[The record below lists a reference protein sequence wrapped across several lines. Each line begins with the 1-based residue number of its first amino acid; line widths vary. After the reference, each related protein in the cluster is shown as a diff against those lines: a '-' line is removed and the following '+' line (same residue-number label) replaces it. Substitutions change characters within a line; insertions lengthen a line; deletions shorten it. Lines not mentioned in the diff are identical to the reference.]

1 VAVRERDLQ
10 ERLRVEERRLE
21 EVAQTATANR
31 NRIRTFL
38 DTTRSLREELDRVLA
53 RLEERPPAPPP
64 SPSPATDRE
73 DPEPGDPAPEDPD
86 PRESAGAPA
95 EAAEPAPDPDPP
107 ADGEV
112 PAPAEPDRPE
122 SYTVQRGDTLSDIAR
137 RFGVSLPALLAA
149 NPGLDPNLIQVGQEL
164 KLPAP
169 GDS

>member
-1 VAVRERDLQ
+1 MAVRERDLQ

-21 EVAQTATANR
+21 EVAQTAAANR

-38 DTTRSLREELDRVLA
+38 DTTRSLREELDRVLV
-53 RLEERPPAPPP
+53 RLEERPPAPRP
-64 SPSPATDRE
+64 SPSPAADRE
-73 DPEPGDPAPEDPD
+73 DPDPGDPDPE
-86 PRESAGAPA
+86 ESAGAPA

-107 ADGEV
+107 AAGEA
-112 PAPAEPDRPE
+112 PAPAETSRPE

>member
-1 VAVRERDLQ
+1 MAVRERDLQ
-10 ERLRVEERRLE
+10 ERLRVEERQLE
-21 EVAQTATANR
+21 EVAQTAAANR

-38 DTTRSLREELDRVLA
+38 DTTRSLREELDRVLV
-53 RLEERPPAPPP
+53 RLEERPPAPRP
-64 SPSPATDRE
+64 SPSPAADRE
-73 DPEPGDPAPEDPD
+73 DPDPGDPDPE
-86 PRESAGAPA
+86 ESAGAPA

-107 ADGEV
+107 AAGEA
-112 PAPAEPDRPE
+112 PAPAETSRPE